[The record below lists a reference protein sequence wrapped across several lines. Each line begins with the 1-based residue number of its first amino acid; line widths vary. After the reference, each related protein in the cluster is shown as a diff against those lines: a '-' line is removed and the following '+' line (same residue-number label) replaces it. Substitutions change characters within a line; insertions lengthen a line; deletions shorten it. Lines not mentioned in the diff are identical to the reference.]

1 MLAIIIKN
9 IIIFVPFKR
18 CPCTLY
24 YTINFSKPRAISY
37 TNLNS
42 KCLALLVQER
52 HSRQMNEWTGVEVKE
67 EVYSTLVLEDEAE
80 LQTKVFQGYFM
91 ILLLLRWGK
100 EFRRKLFVLNN
111 NFHGEFL
118 NLFLFG
124 NE

>member
-1 MLAIIIKN
+1 
-9 IIIFVPFKR
+9 
-18 CPCTLY
+18 
-24 YTINFSKPRAISY
+24 
-37 TNLNS
+37 
-42 KCLALLVQER
+42 
-52 HSRQMNEWTGVEVKE
+52 MNEWTGVGVKE

-80 LQTKVFQGYFM
+80 LQTKVFQGDFM

-111 NFHGEFL
+111 FHGEFL

>member
-1 MLAIIIKN
+1 MPEACSHQSN
-9 IIIFVPFKR
+9 FKLE
-18 CPCTLY
+18 T
-24 YTINFSKPRAISY
+24 KHRAEG
-37 TNLNS
+37 NNS
-42 KCLALLVQER
+42 
-52 HSRQMNEWTGVEVKE
+52 H
-67 EVYSTLVLEDEAE
+67 VLEDEAE